1 MSNLYATEPATN
13 GKVIIDTTAGEIEV
27 ELWGKECPKAV
38 RNFLALTM
46 EGYYDGVIFHRVV
59 PGFIIQSGDP
69 TGTGMGGE
77 SFYGE
82 PFQDEIHG
90 RLKFNRRGLLGM
102 ANNGNR
108 NSNTSQ
114 FFITLDAAPELT
126 SKHTMFGKV
135 VGNTIFNVLNIGN
148 LDTDKEEKPLIPP
161 KIRRIHIIENPFD
174 DIVPRIT
181 AEEKKAQQKA
191 KLEARKDMEQRE
203 RRAKAKKNTGLL
215 SFGDSEE
222 IPEEEVTIKKKSMT
236 RQDLVDPSE
245 PEHSKSKTSKRTETF
260 VDIPSSLKD
269 LGKSRE
275 DEAREE
281 KKAVDLKSIRAQHE
295 REKAGGSAA
304 RQAEIKR
311 MEEDLRRLKKRNGSV
326 SDSDSDSS
334 PHARRKGPSYL
345 EQELAKYAANRGRA
359 AMKVGNKRGRR
370 NEEEDVL
377 AEMRKFSTRVMQ
389 AGDEPEGEQAEG
401 IEEGEAKEEGMGIG
415 AAMAEEEGGIEVD
428 YDVGWLTHKL
438 KFQVDEK
445 ELTRRAEDE
454 YAVIDPRAKARDLQ
468 GKPDK
473 KKWKGNPN
481 RRTARDVARNR

>member
-13 GKVIIDTTAGEIEV
+13 AKVIIDTTAGEIEV

-102 ANNGNR
+102 ANNGSR

-126 SKHTMFGKV
+126 NKHTMFGKV

-191 KLEARKDMEQRE
+191 KLEAKKDMEQRE

-222 IPEEEVTIKKKSMT
+222 IPEEAVTIKKKSMT

-245 PEHSKSKTSKRTETF
+245 AQHSEPRTLKMTETF
-260 VDIPSSLKD
+260 VNIPPSLKD
-269 LGKSRE
+269 LGQPRE
-275 DEAREE
+275 SEAREE
-281 KKAVDLKSIRAQHE
+281 KKAVDLKNIRAKHE
-295 REKAGGSAA
+295 REKTGGSAA

-311 MEEDLRRLKKRNGSV
+311 MEEDLRRLKKRSGSL
-326 SDSDSDSS
+326 SDSNSDSS
-334 PHARRKGPSYL
+334 SRARRKGPSYL
-345 EQELAKYAANRGRA
+345 EQELAKYASNRGRA
-359 AMKVGNKRGRR
+359 AMKAGNKRSRR
-370 NEEEDVL
+370 DEEEDILV
-377 AEMRKFSTRVMQ
+377 EMRKFSSRVMQ
-389 AGDEPEGEQAEG
+389 AEDEPEEEQAEG
-401 IEEGEAKEEGMGIG
+401 IEEGETKEGTGIG
-415 AAMAEEEGGIEVD
+415 AVMAEEEGGIEVD
-428 YDVGWLTHKL
+428 DDIGWLKHKL
-438 KFQVDEK
+438 KFHVNEK

-468 GKPDK
+468 EKPDK

-481 RRTARDVARNR
+481 RRAGRDVARNR

>member
-46 EGYYDGVIFHRVV
+46 EGYYDGVLFHRVV

-102 ANNGNR
+102 ANNGSR

-126 SKHTMFGKV
+126 NKHTMFGKV

-191 KLEARKDMEQRE
+191 KLEAKKDMEQRE

-222 IPEEEVTIKKKSMT
+222 IPEEAVTIKKKSMT

-245 PEHSKSKTSKRTETF
+245 AQGSEPRTLKMTETF
-260 VDIPSSLKD
+260 VNIPPSLKD
-269 LGKSRE
+269 LDKSRE
-275 DEAREE
+275 SEAREE
-281 KKAVDLKSIRAQHE
+281 KKAVDLKNIRAKHE
-295 REKAGGSAA
+295 REKTGGSAA

-311 MEEDLRRLKKRNGSV
+311 MEENLRRLKKRSGSL
-326 SDSDSDSS
+326 SDSGSDSS
-334 PHARRKGPSYL
+334 SRARRKGPSYL
-345 EQELAKYAANRGRA
+345 EQELAKYASNRGRA
-359 AMKVGNKRGRR
+359 AMKAGNKRSRR
-370 NEEEDVL
+370 DEEEDVL
-377 AEMRKFSTRVMQ
+377 AEMRKFSSRVMQ
-389 AGDEPEGEQAEG
+389 AEDEPEEEQAEE
-401 IEEGEAKEEGMGIG
+401 IEEGETKEGTGIG
-415 AAMAEEEGGIEVD
+415 AAMAEEERGIEVD
-428 YDVGWLTHKL
+428 DDIGWLKHKL
-438 KFQVDEK
+438 KFHVDEK

-468 GKPDK
+468 EKPDK

-481 RRTARDVARNR
+481 RRTVRDVARNR

>member
-46 EGYYDGVIFHRVV
+46 EGYYDGVLFHRVV

-102 ANNGNR
+102 ANNGSR

-126 SKHTMFGKV
+126 NKHTMFGKV

-191 KLEARKDMEQRE
+191 KLEAKKDMEQRE

-222 IPEEEVTIKKKSMT
+222 IPEEAVTIKKKSMT

-245 PEHSKSKTSKRTETF
+245 AQGSEPRTLKMTETF
-260 VDIPSSLKD
+260 VNIPPSLKD
-269 LGKSRE
+269 LDKSRE
-275 DEAREE
+275 SEAREE
-281 KKAVDLKSIRAQHE
+281 KKAVDLKNIRAKHE
-295 REKAGGSAA
+295 REKTGGSAA

-311 MEEDLRRLKKRNGSV
+311 MEENLRRLKKRSGSL
-326 SDSDSDSS
+326 SDSGSDSS
-334 PHARRKGPSYL
+334 SRARRKGPSYL
-345 EQELAKYAANRGRA
+345 EQELAKYASNRGRA
-359 AMKVGNKRGRR
+359 AMKAGNKRSRR
-370 NEEEDVL
+370 DEEEDVL
-377 AEMRKFSTRVMQ
+377 TEMRKFSSRVMQ
-389 AGDEPEGEQAEG
+389 AEDEPEEEQAEE
-401 IEEGEAKEEGMGIG
+401 IEEGETKEGTGIG
-415 AAMAEEEGGIEVD
+415 AAMAEEERGIEVD
-428 YDVGWLTHKL
+428 DDIGWLKHKL
-438 KFQVDEK
+438 KFHVDEK

-468 GKPDK
+468 EKPDK

-481 RRTARDVARNR
+481 RRTVRDVARNR